1 MKIETSM
8 VEQKGSMPSTANTAP
23 PKFVSAATM
32 VIPIPEFTDEEMLEF
47 TLEFERK
54 HGI

>member
-1 MKIETSM
+1 MKIETSV
-8 VEQKGSMPSTANTAP
+8 VEQKVSMPSTANTAP
-23 PKFVSAATM
+23 PKFQSAATV
-32 VIPIPEFTDEEMLEF
+32 VIPIPELTDEEMLEY